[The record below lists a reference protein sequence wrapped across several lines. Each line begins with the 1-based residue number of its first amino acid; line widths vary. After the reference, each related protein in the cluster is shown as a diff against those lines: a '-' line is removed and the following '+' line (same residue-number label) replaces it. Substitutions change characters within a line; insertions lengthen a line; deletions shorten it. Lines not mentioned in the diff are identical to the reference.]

1 MIRRVAMVAVSGL
14 LLAGCGTSQ
23 METPG
28 YFPTASPIDGRWVST
43 DGAFVVNFHHGN
55 FKTERV
61 RTSGILARGT
71 YSMVDDKIRMVW
83 VSIKT
88 GERLSAT
95 CSMPRPDA
103 ARCLQAG
110 IGGFN
115 LRRIA

>member
-1 MIRRVAMVAVSGL
+1 MVAVSGL

-23 METPG
+23 METRS
-28 YFPTASPIDGRWVST
+28 YFPTASPIDGSWVST
-43 DGAFVVNFHHGN
+43 DGAFVVNFRHGK
-55 FKTERV
+55 FMTERV

-71 YSMVDDKIRMVW
+71 YSMVDNKIRMEW

-88 GERLSAT
+88 GEQLSAT

-115 LRRIA
+115 LSRLV